1 MKRSIAVA
9 ALSGLLL
16 VTAACGSDED
26 SSSATEAPA
35 ETEAPEAASEDG
47 ESGDTEAPEA
57 TEAATDV
64 SMPDLSDITIP
75 DLSDITIPDLSD
87 ISLPAGL
94 PPECEAYATAYLG
107 IFAAVFGGG
116 EVDIDAS
123 DEAFGDLRD
132 QVPDELKDDVD
143 VLAASMQ
150 PILDVLAEYDFD
162 FTKIMSDPEA
172 AGVDRP
178 VRRRPGVGALA
189 EPRAGLVGLG
199 IPRDVGT
206 WVGEGQQ
213 DQRCA
218 EQPGPPE
225 TAATLDR
232 EGVPPEAV
240 GVIALEHHQVPSLGL
255 ARAGRAARQVDETVD
270 EVGLDR
276 VGREAAAHPS
286 PPDDGLELAHRSA
299 AGKVGAVR
307 NGRRA

>member
-64 SMPDLSDITIP
+64 SMP

-172 AGVDRP
+172 AAKLEAMNTPEVTE
-178 VRRRPGVGALA
+178 AQTNL
-189 EPRAGLVGLG
+189 ETYLEG
-199 IPRDVGT
+199 IC
-206 WVGEGQQ
+206 GEF
-213 DQRCA
+213 
-218 EQPGPPE
+218 
-225 TAATLDR
+225 TM
-232 EGVPPEAV
+232 
-240 GVIALEHHQVPSLGL
+240 
-255 ARAGRAARQVDETVD
+255 
-270 EVGLDR
+270 
-276 VGREAAAHPS
+276 
-286 PPDDGLELAHRSA
+286 
-299 AGKVGAVR
+299 
-307 NGRRA
+307 